1 MHALF
6 NNEVDMLKIL
16 LPSTKSV
23 KERTIALLSSASMIL
38 TKQVGDTNIPVIG
51 APWPLEASF
60 AHQSRIPKLIE
71 SGAFDVG
78 CVGLDGVLESEA
90 DVSVCADLLLNR
102 STNKK
107 ARVVLVASEKDECDV
122 NTIPE
127 GTKILTEYPNLTK
140 KYFERIGKN
149 VILIPSRGSIE
160 AEIPSLYRFGA
171 CLTETGSSLRAEKL
185 RVIGTLCET
194 STVLIANKARMED
207 KDFNARRRFQNK
219 VRVLK
224 TLLLGALAGQ
234 EQVLLMANVPD
245 GMLSGALSV
254 LPALC
259 SPTVAK
265 LAHKGYSSISA
276 VVPKALL
283 NQITE
288 QLMSFEV
295 TGIIVVP
302 LISVVP
308 KREEV

>member
-1 MHALF
+1 
-6 NNEVDMLKIL
+6 MLRIL

-23 KERTIALLSSASMIL
+23 KERTIALLASASMIL

-60 AHQSRIPKLIE
+60 AHQSRIPKLVE

-78 CVGLDGVLESEA
+78 CVGLDSTLESEA

-122 NTIPE
+122 NSIPE
-127 GTKILTEYPNLTK
+127 GTEILTEYPNLAQ
-140 KYFERIGKN
+140 KYFERLGKK
-149 VILIPSRGSIE
+149 VRLTPSRGSIE
-160 AEIPSLYRFGA
+160 SEIPSLYRFGI
-171 CLTETGSSLRAEKL
+171 CLSETGSSLRAEKL
-185 RVIGTLCET
+185 RVLGTLCET

-207 KDFNARRRFQNK
+207 KDFKRMMNFRNK
-219 VRVLK
+219 VRTLK

-234 EQVLLMANVPD
+234 EQVLIMGNVSD
-245 GMLSGALSV
+245 GMLSGALSA
-254 LPALC
+254 LPALS

-288 QLMSFEV
+288 QLLSFEV

-308 KREEV
+308 KREDV